1 MAQRIYHFKGYTVVK
16 NGVEIKLNLDRFSKQ
31 YNEAQAKLD
40 SMVMTSMVPFMP
52 HDTGNFIDQTRSKS
66 VSMEGT
72 GQVCAGI
79 GPYGRYLYM
88 GKVMV
93 DEKTGKGPMRYL
105 SKYGAETFRFRK
117 GAKLKATERNLKYS
131 DPKTRAKWFDHA
143 KKADGKNWIEV
154 TKKTAGGG

>member
-40 SMVMTSMVPFMP
+40 SMVMTDMKPFMP
-52 HDTGNFIDQTRSKS
+52 RVDGTFIAQTEAKS
-66 VSMEGT
+66 ASMVGT
-72 GQVCAGI
+72 GEVCAGI

-93 DEKTGKGPMRYL
+93 DEKTGKGPFPVF
-105 SKYGAETFRFRK
+105 SKYGAATFRFHK

-131 DPKTRAKWFDHA
+131 NPATRSKWFNHA
-143 KKADGKNWIEV
+143 KKAYGKNWIEV